1 MHHLFSQKLRSYYRN
16 SDFYPVFNFSEELA
30 RGRTYLVLS
39 SIVANIVVVLTTGV
53 FYTGFL
59 LENNINIVDIGIVG
73 FIPFLSAAFAIF
85 APKIFERLPRRKLL
99 LLLGRGVYYFF
110 LIAAI
115 TALPYLGLPKS
126 WKIPMLMAFMFIAHI
141 CNAIT
146 SSGFFVWHKKLL
158 PNQVRPSYFSFT
170 LAVTGII
177 NALSLLFSSFLADFF
192 TASGQALFGMVLI
205 RIIAL
210 FFAVVDLLLLA
221 RIKEYPYD
229 AQKKSTKI
237 ADIFRLPLKEKRFLL
252 SMLVIMC
259 WNLMVYL
266 TVSCAN
272 VYLIDTV
279 KISYTFINAMGA
291 LYALFLLFLTPV
303 WQRIYGRLE
312 LFKTLRLAV
321 LILAPL
327 YLVYGFVTAENYFW
341 LYPLMILCFHVG
353 NVGLNMTFS
362 NIPYIHMPQENE
374 TCYSSF
380 YIVVSNLTAFI
391 GQMLGTLFIGATEQY
406 ALEIGGFIF
415 TNVQMLLIIQGLLMF
430 LFAYL
435 IHRLAPVLQQE
446 E

>member
-1 MHHLFSQKLRSYYRN
+1 M
-16 SDFYPVFNFSEELA
+16 
-30 RGRTYLVLS
+30 
-39 SIVANIVVVLTTGV
+39 
-53 FYTGFL
+53 
-59 LENNINIVDIGIVG
+59 
-73 FIPFLSAAFAIF
+73 
-85 APKIFERLPRRKLL
+85 
-99 LLLGRGVYYFF
+99 
-110 LIAAI
+110 
-115 TALPYLGLPKS
+115 
-126 WKIPMLMAFMFIAHI
+126 
-141 CNAIT
+141 
-146 SSGFFVWHKKLL
+146 
-158 PNQVRPSYFSFT
+158 RPSYFSFT

-341 LYPLMILCFHVG
+341 LYPLMILCFQVG
-353 NVGLNMTFS
+353 NVGL
-362 NIPYIHMPQENE
+362 I
-374 TCYSSF
+374 
-380 YIVVSNLTAFI
+380 
-391 GQMLGTLFIGATEQY
+391 
-406 ALEIGGFIF
+406 
-415 TNVQMLLIIQGLLMF
+415 
-430 LFAYL
+430 
-435 IHRLAPVLQQE
+435 
-446 E
+446 